1 MNRSPRTEA
10 LHVLTGLL
18 DKRIPLSHQV
28 SGLSPHAKVLV
39 FGVSRQYYRLAAV
52 ADCLMQKRP
61 AKTAVF
67 ACILMGL
74 CELLYLDT
82 PEHAVVSETV
92 GLLRGKSLQFARGFV
107 NALLRRAC
115 REKAELQAF
124 LQTLKDKGLAP
135 WLAERIKTDWPE
147 HAPDILA
154 ASDCQAPMTLRVNA
168 RQSSTPEYL
177 KRLQDAGIAASACQ
191 FSADGV
197 VLKTPLDVTEV
208 PGFLDGVVS
217 VQDEAAQLAC
227 ALLEVQPG
235 MRVLDACCAPGG
247 KLCHILEQVSAEVTG
262 LDADASRMRR
272 VLENC
277 TRLGLAPRLLVG
289 DAAHPDTWWD
299 GRLFDRILL
308 DAPCSATGVIRR
320 HPDIRLLRT
329 PKDVEK
335 VVMLQR
341 QLLDALWPLLAPEG
355 ILVYATCSI
364 LQAENA
370 HQTAGFLAARDDC
383 LLQTPSTL
391 WGHPTGFGTQILP
404 GEFGMDGFF
413 YCVLRKKS
421 L

>member
-10 LHVLTGLL
+10 LHVLTCLL
-18 DKRIPLSHQV
+18 DKRIPLSHQLQGV
-28 SGLSPHAKVLV
+28 SPHAKVLV
-39 FGVSRQYYRLAAV
+39 FGVSRQYYRLVAV

-67 ACILMGL
+67 VAILMGL

-124 LQTLKDKGLAP
+124 LLTLEDKGLAP
-135 WLAERIKTDWPE
+135 WLAERIKSDWPH
-147 HAPDILA
+147 HAGNILA

-168 RQSSTPEYL
+168 RQSSVSEYL
-177 KRLQDAGIAASACQ
+177 KRLQDSGIEASACQ

-197 VLKTPLDVTEV
+197 VLKVALDVADV
-208 PGFLDGVVS
+208 PGFFDGVVS

-227 ALLEVQPG
+227 ALLEVQPH

-247 KLCHILEQVSAEVTG
+247 KLCHILEQANAEVTG
-262 LDADASRMRR
+262 VDADASRMRR
-272 VLENC
+272 VEENC
-277 TRLGLAPRLLVG
+277 TRLGISPRLLVG
-289 DAAHPDTWWD
+289 DAAHPHTWWD
-299 GRLFDRILL
+299 GRPFDRILL

-329 PKDVEK
+329 PKDVET
-335 VVMLQR
+335 VVVLQR
-341 QLLDALWPLLAPEG
+341 QLLDALWPLLAPG
-355 ILVYATCSI
+355 GMLVYATCSI

-370 HQTAGFLAARDDC
+370 HQIAGFVAGCEDC
-383 LLQTPSTL
+383 LLETPSTP
-391 WGHPTGFGTQILP
+391 WGHKSDFGTQILP
-404 GEFGMDGFF
+404 GESGMDGFF
-413 YCVLRKKS
+413 YSVLRKKT